1 VKNYFSKGIAALF
14 ILMLLNISNAFAASD
29 PVVML
34 ESIANQM
41 IATLKNNKA
50 SLKNNPG
57 LVYSY
62 ANRIVVPHADL
73 TEMSKRVLPPQTWN
87 NATLSQRSQFQ
98 QQFTN
103 ILIRTYAS
111 ALADY
116 KDQTV
121 KFYPV
126 RGGYEGKST
135 VKVDSRIIR
144 SDGPSIPVSYR
155 LVLNGSEWK
164 LYDMSVEGV
173 SLLESFRSQF
183 ADRLSQGDMD
193 TLIKSLSTH
202 NTRGR

>member
-1 VKNYFSKGIAALF
+1 MKNYFSKGIAALF